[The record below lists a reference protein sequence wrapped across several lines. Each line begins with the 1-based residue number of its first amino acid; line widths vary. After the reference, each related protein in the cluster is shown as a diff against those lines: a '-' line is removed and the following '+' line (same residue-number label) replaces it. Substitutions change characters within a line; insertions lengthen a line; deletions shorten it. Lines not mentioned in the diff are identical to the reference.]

1 MRGNGICM
9 AVLMASVAVS
19 GCATTQGMS
28 TGSISP
34 IKAQADDFK
43 VTVAQGAAVG
53 ALVGGLAG
61 ALTGNGDSKRILQGA
76 LIGGAAGAV
85 GGYLIAGQKQSY
97 ASREDALDAVA
108 DDSRQRNQKLTG
120 ILSTTNQV
128 IAQRRSELDRLKAS
142 TATAQE
148 KQSAQKVLLSNLE
161 GDKAALDQAIE
172 SARSHGQQI
181 DANVSE
187 LKRQFP
193 DDRSAG
199 SLDAVAGEFQRNE
212 NSLEQKPAEIFQMI
226 NETSQIRVAA

>member
-1 MRGNGICM
+1 MRGNGICTS
-9 AVLMASVAVS
+9 VLMISFFVS
-19 GCATTQGMS
+19 GCASTQGMT
-28 TGSISP
+28 TGSVSP

-43 VTVAQGAAVG
+43 VTVAEGAVVG

-61 ALTGNGDSKRILQGA
+61 ALTGKGDTKRILEGA

-85 GGYLIAGQKQSY
+85 GGYVIAGQKQSY
-97 ASREDALDAVA
+97 ANQEDALDAVA
-108 DDSRQRNQKLTG
+108 EDNRQRNQKLTG

-128 IAQRRSELDRLKAS
+128 IAQRRAELDRLKAS
-142 TATAQE
+142 TGTAQD
-148 KQSAQKVLLSNLE
+148 KITAQKMLLSNLE

-181 DANVSE
+181 DANVTE

-193 DDRSAG
+193 DDRSTG
-199 SLDAVAGEFQRNE
+199 SLDAVAGEFRRNE
-212 NSLEQKPAEIFQMI
+212 NSLEQKPGEIFQMI